1 MTIPP
6 GPCPVPGCVPY
17 ILNVDKHL
25 KGHKDLTQAQ
35 FERRRNRAK
44 RDAAMAALERL
55 RASNPQPAMVSRL
68 DLQSEDPGEGPSQ
81 PRTCRRCRDLLK
93 KNRDLEAQVT
103 VLKARVRLYKRKLQ
117 RKPRPSSSTRPQQ
130 PQPQPPS
137 SSSSSSSPEEE
148 EPIRPL
154 LITSSPEEEEPTRP
168 QQPQPQLQP
177 QPTSSSSSEPTR
189 PQQPQPAPEEPTR
202 PQQPQL
208 QPQPT
213 SSSSEP
219 TRPQQPQPA
228 PEEPTRP
235 QQPQPQL
242 QPQPTSS
249 SEPTRP
255 QQPQPAPEEPTRP
268 QQPQLQPQPT
278 SSSSS
283 EPTRPQQ
290 PQPAPEEP
298 TRPQQPQLQPQ
309 PTSSSSSEPTRPQQ
323 PQPAPE
329 EPTRP
334 QQPQPT
340 SSSSSSEPTRPQQPQ
355 PAPEEPTRPQ
365 QLQPQPA
372 PSSSEEEEP
381 TRPLQPQ
388 PQPTSPSSEPTRPQQ
403 PQPQPTSSSEE
414 EEPIRP
420 LLITSSSEEEEP
432 TRPQQ
437 QQPQPTSPSSE
448 PTRPQQPQPQPTS
461 SSEEEEP
468 TRPQQPQPPSSSSAS
483 SSSASSSSASSSTAS
498 SSSSSSS
505 PEEGEPTSPQQ
516 QQQQQ
521 QSERLSSAK
530 RRLTFPKETH
540 SAEAPQIKKAKAKHV
555 SSPEED
561 LEESE
566 AETHSAEAP
575 QKKKAKAKHVSSP
588 EEDLEES
595 EAEKNPLNEKQRVLL
610 KAIAPYFR
618 GRSRGS
624 KLKDVLLGTS
634 LDSYVQDYA
643 DFVFC
648 PEGTQKMKENAVSK
662 ASRAKIF
669 LKFLQLGWSSINYW
683 TWEFLFNIPLIKIY
697 PRILRK
703 VGLAPTTVILY
714 VGQAISF
721 LEFFRSTPPKHS
733 RVTGGQTTLVTRE
746 LRKLHR
752 DLGRTVLGH
761 QALVK
766 QGKGLKLIAREDLAR
781 CQALARAKMPSLLED
796 IEKAAPRDPRT
807 RYRFYGYLAAYLTSI
822 YGHRTGVLTRMRV
835 KEVKEAIGD
844 DERGYLIN
852 VMEHKTVRKFG
863 TAQLY
868 LNAEEHAW
876 FRTWLRLRSRAVP
889 KNPYFFSSLGRGE
902 AKDLVR
908 YFRMAW
914 AEMGLKGAPSFMDI
928 RTAVSTYNFESND
941 KEVRH
946 NLSSFMCH
954 SASTQERFYALH
966 KNLKR
971 AKQIR
976 DLFVCLA
983 LKDDKTAAP
992 AAAPPAAAG
1001 PGEVEG
1007 DSKAEKPKK
1016 MTAAIKKIVKTVKV
1030 KVTPKVSQFAPK
1042 RPKLR
1047 QSIPIHSKASRVTPS
1062 IPVHPKVSQ
1071 VTKHQIPSRPKSMQ
1085 VDPRVPGR
1093 PQKHPK
1099 SQYHP
1104 NSPQS
1109 IPGCPPKVSSQFA
1122 PKRPNYAK
1130 SIPIHSK
1137 GPELPKVSQFPQS
1150 IPSYTKASQVDP
1162 KYASRPKSAPGGPK
1176 KYPKSQYPNSPQSIP
1191 GYPQS
1196 IPIRS
1201 KASKLRQS
1209 IPIRPRRPE
1218 SGQSIPFAPQ
1228 VIPGYPKVC
1237 RNAPKCPV
1245 VRVPTTESPP
1255 NGPLRSDDRF
1265 ARQDR
1270 YGPPPEFPLAS
1281 PCPGIVHHLSGP
1293 IARAHAPPPRRC
1305 GRDGPVVRPAPR
1317 GRDPTSAGARRP
1329 SLSLRHGVSDA
1340 PSDSRAR

>member
-81 PRTCRRCRDLLK
+81 PRTCRRCWDLLK

-103 VLKARVRLYKRKLQ
+103 VLKARVRLYKRK
-117 RKPRPSSSTRPQQ
+117 PRPSSSTRPQQ
-130 PQPQPPS
+130 PQPQPPSSSS

-168 QQPQPQLQP
+168 QQPQL
-177 QPTSSSSSEPTR
+177 
-189 PQQPQPAPEEPTR
+189 
-202 PQQPQL
+202 QPQL

-213 SSSSEP
+213 SS
-219 TRPQQPQPA
+219 
-228 PEEPTRP
+228 
-235 QQPQPQL
+235 
-242 QPQPTSS
+242 SS

-388 PQPTSPSSEPTRPQQ
+388 PTSPSSEPTRPQQ
-403 PQPQPTSSSEE
+403 PQPQPTSSSDE

-420 LLITSSSEEEEP
+420 LLITSSSEEEED
-432 TRPQQ
+432 
-437 QQPQPTSPSSE
+437 
-448 PTRPQQPQPQPTS
+448 
-461 SSEEEEP
+461 
-468 TRPQQPQPPSSSSAS
+468 
-483 SSSASSSSASSSTAS
+483 
-498 SSSSSSS
+498 
-505 PEEGEPTSPQQ
+505 
-516 QQQQQ
+516 
-521 QSERLSSAK
+521 LL
-530 RRLTFPKETH
+530 RRK
-540 SAEAPQIKKAKAKHV
+540 IWR
-555 SSPEED
+555 
-561 LEESE
+561 
-566 AETHSAEAP
+566 
-575 QKKKAKAKHVSSP
+575 
-588 EEDLEES
+588 
-595 EAEKNPLNEKQRVLL
+595 NRR
-610 KAIAPYFR
+610 R

-1030 KVTPKVSQFAPK
+1030 KVGLSPNIPIHPKVSQLDPK
-1042 RPKLR
+1042 VSQLDPKVS
-1047 QSIPIHSKASRVTPS
+1047 QVD
-1062 IPVHPKVSQ
+1062 PKVSQ
-1071 VTKHQIPSRPKSMQ
+1071 VTP
-1085 VDPRVPGR
+1085 
-1093 PQKHPK
+1093 
-1099 SQYHP
+1099 
-1104 NSPQS
+1104 
-1109 IPGCPPKVSSQFA
+1109 
-1122 PKRPNYAK
+1122 
-1130 SIPIHSK
+1130 
-1137 GPELPKVSQFPQS
+1137 
-1150 IPSYTKASQVDP
+1150 
-1162 KYASRPKSAPGGPK
+1162 
-1176 KYPKSQYPNSPQSIP
+1176 KYPKLLASPAEPAYPLSCPGTPAEVSWSWYTRGGFMVLGHPRRFRGP

-1201 KASKLRQS
+1201 KASQVTPKYPNSLQSVPSYAKVSQFTPKYPKLHQSIPSRPKSCPQS
-1209 IPIRPRRPE
+1209 IPIRSKASQVTPKYPN
-1218 SGQSIPFAPQ
+1218 SLQSVPSYAKVSQFTPKYPKLHQSIPSRPKSYPQSIPIRSKASQVTPKYPNSPQGVPSQAKVSQFAPKY
-1228 VIPGYPKVC
+1228 PGLPQSMPK
-1237 RNAPKCPV
+1237 RTK
-1245 VRVPTTESPP
+1245 VPRSEGPETTESPP

-1293 IARAHAPPPRRC
+1293 IARAHAPPPRRRAGGEGAPSRGARTRGANPPSAPERAQRALKSTAPGSGEVRAEGRCKARGRSREPPSPPSLSKPTQSRSRRTAC
-1305 GRDGPVVRPAPR
+1305 GGNAPGGGRPAPGR
-1317 GRDPTSAGARRP
+1317 GPARGSSRTSAAVPDPP
-1329 SLSLRHGVSDA
+1329 S
-1340 PSDSRAR
+1340 